1 MSEHAWKRE
10 AIRGSVCGTFALLLA
25 ACGDRISVETEH
37 DSAASFSKYHSYI
50 LDAAPPQMG
59 PWAKQALEE
68 TLRSSLAAR
77 GLKETSAGDA
87 DFFIVST
94 VFTKEKLAALS
105 KGGVTYFVSNYGPYS
120 WSGVGKTSDTRSY
133 VEGTLV
139 VDFVDSHTRKIVFRG
154 SGTGKTGIDEKN
166 AAGIQEAVSRMM
178 AAFPALG
185 QK

>member
-37 DSAASFSKYHSYI
+37 DSTASFGKYQSYVM
-50 LDAAPPQMG
+50 DAAPPQMG

-120 WSGVGKTSDTRSY
+120 WSGVGKTSELR
-133 VEGTLV
+133 
-139 VDFVDSHTRKIVFRG
+139 RG
-154 SGTGKTGIDEKN
+154 HFGG
-166 AAGIQEAVSRMM
+166 
-178 AAFPALG
+178 
-185 QK
+185 